1 MSQKLNKKIGGVML
15 SVAMLVGV
23 SVAPS
28 SALAAHEGTQGY
40 VTVDKAVYSKILADI
55 AVTLNNL
62 SAYLDTIESGSDN
75 PSTETPAA
83 DLRVTMNNLF
93 SEHVDVSAEV
103 MRNIIDDSSDL
114 EASKEAQ
121 MNNAVEI
128 AQAFGSLYGSNVE
141 ELVGEAFIEHIEF
154 SNEYAEAVDDMN
166 QAAKDDADEELD
178 EYLREISVLLAS
190 VIDTVDE
197 ETAYSVLRDHEDLL
211 NQAAEQYKSG
221 DYSQAYQT
229 EREALKQIQVV
240 SDVLSQ
246 GVVDTMP
253 EDF

>member
-1 MSQKLNKKIGGVML
+1 ME
-15 SVAMLVGV
+15 
-23 SVAPS
+23 P
-28 SALAAHEGTQGY
+28 T
-40 VTVDKAVYSKILADI
+40 TD
-55 AVTLNNL
+55 
-62 SAYLDTIESGSDN
+62 
-75 PSTETPAA
+75 TPAA
-83 DLRVTMNNLF
+83 DLRVAMNNLF

-121 MNNAVEI
+121 MDNAVEI
-128 AQAFGSLYGSNVE
+128 AEAFGSLYGSDVQ

-154 SNEYAEAVDDMN
+154 SNEYAEAVDDMDEN
-166 QAAKDDADEELD
+166 AKDDADDELD

-197 ETAYSVLRDHEDLL
+197 ETAYSVLRDHEDLM
-211 NQAAEQYKSG
+211 NEAAEQYKAG
-221 DYSQAYQT
+221 RYSQAYET